1 MKIFLR
7 YIKKRE
13 VKIRLNSFGCGKR
26 ARKKAANSYERGN
39 ERIDL
44 QEVRRNLYLS
54 RQLASTSFPKRTLLH
69 DVNQL

>member
-1 MKIFLR
+1 MKIFLG

-13 VKIRLNSFGCGKR
+13 VKTRLNSSGCGIR
-26 ARKKAANSYERGN
+26 ARKNETNSYKHGN

-44 QEVRRNLYLS
+44 HEVRRNLYLS
-54 RQLASTSFPKRTLLH
+54 RQPVSTSSPKRTLLN